1 MKRNEAIFLLIGFVA
16 ALVSIFLSTQL
27 VHGLGFLLAGV
38 FGLASVA
45 RFAVKRLMERKM
57 KKQEKQSSANP

>member
-27 VHGLGFLLAGV
+27 VDGLGFLLAGV

-57 KKQEKQSSANP
+57 KKQEKQSAANP